1 MIVSTVGSPETFQKE
16 AHVCLDDCLVRNI
29 DRFLKRT
36 IVINNFL
43 KVSTQR
49 QTRGALFITRRC
61 LVYGGWML
69 DVPDSCPHLIS
80 EMFPLPQ

>member
-1 MIVSTVGSPETFQKE
+1 MITSTVGLPETFQKE

-43 KVSTQR
+43 KVSTQC

-61 LVYGGWML
+61 LVYGGWM
-69 DVPDSCPHLIS
+69 DAGWMSRVRVLI
-80 EMFPLPQ
+80 